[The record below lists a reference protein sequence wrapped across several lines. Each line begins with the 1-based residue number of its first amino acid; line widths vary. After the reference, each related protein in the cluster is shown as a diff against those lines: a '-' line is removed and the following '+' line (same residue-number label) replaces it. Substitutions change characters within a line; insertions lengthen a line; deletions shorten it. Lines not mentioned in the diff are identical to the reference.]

1 MGRQG
6 EVSIDAGIQ
15 DVRCDSAKH
24 IVDIINNVPPPDKTA
39 IETAINSGH
48 WGKDRL
54 PEPVC
59 LKSEMEV
66 NPQDNGNISVLRHMY
81 SPDVKLTKACLES
94 LCYGT
99 PYVLKWQG
107 HAQNFRKGF
116 QWFLQQLGGWQCRQY
131 ALTHMLPC
139 HQPRQD
145 SSKGGSYMS
154 NLSEKAVDKGFA
166 FIEEEAGRLGTEW
179 KGVQWTTKN
188 LNTNSES
195 PIYARPQA
203 LVERSLRALQTD
215 GVLALPIEDFHF
227 TLADVE
233 YSILD
238 FRCSSH
244 AQEHEDALKR
254 LHWQQ
259 PSSTSSGVKLVERFR
274 RCGMYCNDEGTVGS
288 GKIRSRTNA
297 FVRMQRLR
305 LYAVAGEAPA
315 YPCGMHISHETR
327 RLLGR
332 HQADVPEGHCH
343 RPGHSF
349 TQKESQSGNSQGG
362 GPGGAP
368 ARCCGFGFAG
378 EASISWFA
386 HGRHGRRRHS
396 RRGA

>member
-1 MGRQG
+1 M
-6 EVSIDAGIQ
+6 
-15 DVRCDSAKH
+15 
-24 IVDIINNVPPPDKTA
+24 DIINNVPPPDKTA

-66 NPQDNGNISVLRHMY
+66 NPQDNGNISVLKHMY
-81 SPDVKLTKACLES
+81 SPDVKLTKACLEF

-116 QWFLQQLGGWQCRQY
+116 QWFLEQLGGWQCRQY

-139 HQPRQD
+139 HQPRPD

-154 NLSEKAVDKGFA
+154 NLSEEAVDKGFA

-238 FRCSSH
+238 FAVRH
-244 AQEHEDALKR
+244 MLKNMKT
-254 LHWQQ
+254 HSNGFIGS
-259 PSSTSSGVKLVERFR
+259 P
-274 RCGMYCNDEGTVGS
+274 GS
-288 GKIRSRTNA
+288 GKTPLARIIAMCISKYWKRTLKISTPPSFREATEFDFFRGQAGRKDRPDIHDDGCLASEPIRNMKGFADVGCIAMTRERWGAAKFVQGQMRVFVCNDFDFTPWLVKHQRIRAGCTFHMKHEDVTKTSWPSSSRCSRRT
-297 FVRMQRLR
+297 LR
-305 LYAVAGEAPA
+305 LGLV
-315 YPCGMHISHETR
+315 C
-327 RLLGR
+327 
-332 HQADVPEGHCH
+332 
-343 RPGHSF
+343 
-349 TQKESQSGNSQGG
+349 
-362 GPGGAP
+362 
-368 ARCCGFGFAG
+368 
-378 EASISWFA
+378 
-386 HGRHGRRRHS
+386 
-396 RRGA
+396 

>member
-1 MGRQG
+1 MHRHRRHGSSRRG
-6 EVSIDAGIQ
+6 VHRCWHPSHSGYVPFKTSALSSLVRSSAGWNLLLRSLQ

-24 IVDIINNVPPPDKTA
+24 IVDIINNVLPPDKTA
-39 IETAINSGH
+39 IQTASNSGH

-66 NPQDNGNISVLRHMY
+66 NPQDHGNISVLKHMY

-116 QWFLQQLGGWQCRQY
+116 QWFLEQSGGWQCRQY

-139 HQPRQD
+139 HQPRPD

-154 NLSEKAVDKGFA
+154 NLSEEAVDKGFA

-233 YSILD
+233 YSIID
-238 FRCSSH
+238 FAVRH
-244 AQEHEDALKR
+244 MLKNMKT
-254 LHWQQ
+254 HSNGFIGS
-259 PSSTSSGVKLVERFR
+259 P
-274 RCGMYCNDEGTVGS
+274 GS
-288 GKIRSRTNA
+288 GK
-297 FVRMQRLR
+297 
-305 LYAVAGEAPA
+305 P
-315 YPCGMHISHETR
+315 HW
-327 RLLGR
+327 
-332 HQADVPEGHCH
+332 
-343 RPGHSF
+343 PGS
-349 TQKESQSGNSQGG
+349 
-362 GPGGAP
+362 
-368 ARCCGFGFAG
+368 
-378 EASISWFA
+378 
-386 HGRHGRRRHS
+386 
-396 RRGA
+396 